1 MQLKRLWVVLEGF
14 LPNKYR
20 RQKKKKKE
28 KKKPID
34 GPQKSKE

>member
-20 RQKKKKKE
+20 RQKKKKK
-28 KKKPID
+28 KKPID